1 MAFGRLRE
9 RPIITTKMI
18 KSRGIMTFDALS
30 IPFCTPRDTIKIL
43 SKMKA
48 AWAPS
53 AIRGFEMIEV
63 NN

>member
-1 MAFGRLRE
+1 
-9 RPIITTKMI
+9 
-18 KSRGIMTFDALS
+18 MTFDALS

-53 AIRGFEMIEV
+53 AIIGFEMIEV